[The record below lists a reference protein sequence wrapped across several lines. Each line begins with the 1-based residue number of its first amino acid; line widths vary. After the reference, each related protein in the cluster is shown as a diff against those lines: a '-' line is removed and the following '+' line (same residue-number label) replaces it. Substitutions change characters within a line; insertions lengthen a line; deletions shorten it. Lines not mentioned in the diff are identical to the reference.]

1 MLVRHC
7 VGEAVGSA
15 LLEVPDTSS
24 RGRLW
29 GSGGGPGHTRRNSR
43 HMALTTVISLEGG
56 QCHLWVILEQC
67 HSWALPPRAGTW

>member
-15 LLEVPDTSS
+15 LLAVPDPSS

-29 GSGGGPGHTRRNSR
+29 GSGWGPDHRRLDRR

-56 QCHLWVILEQC
+56 
-67 HSWALPPRAGTW
+67 